1 MLSDLYIVEDMTQVE
16 AYKLA
21 YPNCGNNEK
30 QIAANASR
38 LYSKSHIKQYCNYLL
53 DDMSKSVEL
62 NAKTIINGFMSI
74 AFGEDSSDANKI
86 KALEN
91 LAKIKGLFKEEKTV
105 THQVIK
111 VDVVEEEHD
120 RLEAP
125 NDNIVAAGCVII
137 DDEEEE

>member
-1 MLSDLYIVEDMTQVE
+1 MLIKQLI
-16 AYKLA
+16 
-21 YPNCGNNEK
+21 PNCGSDA
-30 QIAANASR
+30 QASANASR
-38 LYSKSHIKQYCNYLL
+38 LYSKPHIKAYCNMLL

-62 NAKTIINGFMSI
+62 NAKTIINGFMQI
-74 AFGEDSSDANKI
+74 AFGEESSDANKI

-111 VDVVEEEHD
+111 VDVVEEEAPK
-120 RLEAP
+120 LEEP

-137 DDEEEE
+137 DDEEE